1 MSAHWCP
8 DILFIWDDGVC
19 DSLSYVRFRPGSYF
33 SRTNTPRPNA
43 WIAKAIQP
51 SSISY
56 ASPVFSTLDLLFLYS
71 SALGELCRR
80 LDIDAR
86 EDHEGPLRPRHA
98 YVTWLTNDN
107 KSIVIPPSSNLTDR
121 VSKDMSPASSSLL
134 LSLQPCHAVAQPRAP
149 IFIEPVLY

>member
-86 EDHEGPLRPRHA
+86 EDVGQQRHRLFYA
-98 YVTWLTNDN
+98 FQAEAFERSFMGGYE
-107 KSIVIPPSSNLTDR
+107 
-121 VSKDMSPASSSLL
+121 AS
-134 LSLQPCHAVAQPRAP
+134 
-149 IFIEPVLY
+149 